1 MLRTLTSKNV
11 RSKDDYDYGNGNC
24 GSPAA
29 VTAGILTSQPLFIRI
44 FRAHYFFCL
53 IYLAVTAT
61 SLSCV
66 VQTVLRSRAF
76 REQLCFL
83 QPPLPEDE

>member
-1 MLRTLTSKNV
+1 VHDRTDLDQAAAVIASYLRRNA
-11 RSKDDYDYGNGNC
+11 RYGNGNC

-29 VTAGILTSQPLFIRI
+29 VTAGILTSEPLFIRI
-44 FRAHYFFCL
+44 FRAHYFLCL

-66 VQTVLRSRAF
+66 AQTVLRY
-76 REQLCFL
+76 QLKY
-83 QPPLPEDE
+83 